1 MKKRRNVIL
10 VNPPFQFRFMLY
22 VVSFLV
28 ALSFIY
34 PLVIDGLFEHFTR
47 LLMERGMAMD
57 MGGVQSTRNDVFWLL
72 IGVQCTFL
80 LIACVVSFFISH
92 RIAGPLH
99 KLKQTMDSARNG
111 TINRNLAFRK
121 KDHFQELAE
130 SYNGLVAAL
139 SASPGGVDVERVS
152 NVIARIEEA
161 MKSAPSEMREQLAAA
176 IADLKKIRSA

>member
-1 MKKRRNVIL
+1 MKKRRNVLII
-10 VNPPFQFRFMLY
+10 NPRFQFRFMLY
-22 VVSFLV
+22 VISFLV

-34 PLVIDGLFEHFTR
+34 PLIIDGLFDHFTR

-57 MGGVQSTRNDVFWLL
+57 MDGVRSTRNDVFWLL

-99 KLKQTMDSARNG
+99 KLKQTMDSAREG
-111 TINRNLAFRK
+111 TVNRNLAFRK

-130 SYNGLVAAL
+130 SYNALVASL
-139 SASPGGVDVERVS
+139 SGGADVERVS
-152 NVIARIEEA
+152 TVIARIENV
-161 MKSAPSEMREQLAAA
+161 MKSTSGDTREQLSAAV
-176 IADLKKIRSA
+176 ADLKKIRSS